1 MARPQ
6 GSVNKVKTLSDDPK
20 LFGDWLESAKY
31 ILEEKKKELDFIQH
45 NITLATIELR
55 NVNEAA
61 INQKAEWER
70 EKRKLKQDFDNDLNL
85 KRRKLDEDVHRI
97 EFGTMEHEKRMEEL
111 QAREAKVLSLEDEK
125 KKLSK
130 ERIEVEKLNINLK
143 DLQVKTKEKFEN
155 ADDKLHKVSL
165 IKETNDKKEAELK
178 LKESSLIALDDAL
191 KTEKQVLEKEKSNI
205 EKVRN
210 EIIPL
215 VETYKKQENSLR
227 LEREKL
233 EQERLFLQDKIA
245 EERNMLSILDEE
257 KHKLD
262 TKKRDLAQKE
272 EELKRFALLN
282 KKE

>member
-70 EKRKLKQDFDNDLNL
+70 EK
-85 KRRKLDEDVHRI
+85 
-97 EFGTMEHEKRMEEL
+97 
-111 QAREAKVLSLEDEK
+111 

-165 IKETNDKKEAELK
+165 IKEKKIKKEAELK

-215 VETYKKQENSLR
+215 V
-227 LEREKL
+227 
-233 EQERLFLQDKIA
+233 
-245 EERNMLSILDEE
+245 
-257 KHKLD
+257 
-262 TKKRDLAQKE
+262 
-272 EELKRFALLN
+272 
-282 KKE
+282 